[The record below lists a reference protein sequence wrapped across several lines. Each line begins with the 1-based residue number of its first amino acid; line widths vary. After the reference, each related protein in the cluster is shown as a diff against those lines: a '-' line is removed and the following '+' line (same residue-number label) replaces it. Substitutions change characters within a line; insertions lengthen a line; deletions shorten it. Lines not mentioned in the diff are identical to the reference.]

1 MTIHK
6 SIASSSLL
14 MILVIGAASAAPVLA
29 AEPLRYQTREA
40 LVWVEGTSTLH
51 DWRVESTALD
61 GEVLVPEDFFD
72 DDTASGLVP
81 AGSATLPAR
90 SLKSDKRRMDS
101 LMHES
106 LATETHPTIE
116 FGLTDATVDGSP
128 SATEATVRATGRLTV
143 AGVTCDVSV
152 SLRVDRSTP
161 DVMVVSG
168 ELPLKMTDFGI
179 DPPRAMLGTL
189 KTGDEVTVGFRW
201 VVAVGGGR

>member
-1 MTIHK
+1 
-6 SIASSSLL
+6 
-14 MILVIGAASAAPVLA
+14 MILVTGAASAAPVRA

-61 GEVLVPEDFFD
+61 GEVLVPRGFFD
-72 DDTASGLVP
+72 DDDASGLVP
-81 AGSATLPAR
+81 AGSATLPAH

-143 AGVTCDVSV
+143 AGVTRDVSV